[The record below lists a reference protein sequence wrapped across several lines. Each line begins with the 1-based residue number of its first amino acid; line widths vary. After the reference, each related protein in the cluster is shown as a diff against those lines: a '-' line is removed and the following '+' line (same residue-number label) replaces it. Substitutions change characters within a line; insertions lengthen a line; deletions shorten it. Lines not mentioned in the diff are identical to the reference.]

1 MDNLHKKT
9 KLIKWL
15 FTASFLS
22 ICLYLLVFNFMQAKY
37 VYSNSYNKR
46 LRNDNHNI
54 IRGDIRDRNDTILV
68 SSKVN
73 RNGVNRIYEYGRH
86 FSHVIGYHSQK
97 VGSTGIEAFFDKE
110 LSSANMVDIIK
121 NKIDN
126 KQIKGNTIKLTLDK
140 DLQIYASEI
149 LGSKKGSLVAL
160 NPKTGEILAM
170 VSKPDFNP
178 SKIDANWDN
187 LVKDKNSPLLNRA
200 VDGLYPPGS
209 IFKIITTSAALNN
222 NYIDYEME
230 CSGSINVEGYEIK
243 DSNNSRHGKIML
255 KKAFAKSC
263 NSYFVSLGL
272 KLGNESLYYEA
283 VKFKFNKRI
292 SNNLITKTSNYNNA
306 NNDRDLALQSIGQGN
321 VLITPVHAA
330 SIAAIIAN
338 DGVLMP
344 PYLVSEIKDMN
355 GKTIKSF
362 KSAKAERIIDSDK
375 AIAIKDMMIYTVKSG
390 TGTKAK
396 ISGINVAGKTGTAE
410 NPHGKPH
417 SWFIGFA
424 PAEDPQIAIA
434 VIIEN
439 GGSGG
444 NVAAP
449 IAGKVMK
456 KALSLK

>member
-1 MDNLHKKT
+1 
-9 KLIKWL
+9 
-15 FTASFLS
+15 
-22 ICLYLLVFNFMQAKY
+22 MQAKY

-46 LRNDNHNI
+46 LRSDNQNI
-54 IRGDIRDRNDTILV
+54 IRGNIIDRNDTVLV

-73 RNGVNRIYEYGRH
+73 KDGISRIYEYGRH

-140 DLQIYASEI
+140 NLQVYASEI
-149 LGSKKGSLVAL
+149 LANKKGSLVAI

-187 LVKDKNSPLLNRA
+187 LVKDENSPLLNRA
-200 VDGLYPPGS
+200 IDGLYPPGS

-222 NYIDYEME
+222 NYTDYEIE
-230 CSGSINVEGYEIK
+230 CSGSINIEGYEIK
-243 DSNNSRHGKIML
+243 DSNNNRHGKITL
-255 KKAFAKSC
+255 DKAFAKSC

-272 KLGNESLYYEA
+272 KLGNECLYYEA
-283 VKFKFNKRI
+283 VKFKFNKKI
-292 SNNLITKTSNYNNA
+292 SSNLITKISKYNNA
-306 NNDRDLALQSIGQGN
+306 NNDRDLALQSIGQGS
-321 VLITPVHAA
+321 VLITPIHAA

-338 DGVLMP
+338 DGVLIP
-344 PYLVSEIKDMN
+344 PYLVSEITDMS
-355 GKTIKSF
+355 GEIIKSF
-362 KSAKAERIIDSDK
+362 KSAKSEKIIDSDK
-375 AIAIKDMMIYTVKSG
+375 AKSIKDMMIYTVKSG

-449 IAGKVMK
+449 IAGKVIK
-456 KALSLK
+456 KAITIINQK